1 MTAACNITGK
11 EGLTALFLAFS
22 LSFALF
28 VQLSEGSDKPL
39 ETKKPVT
46 ITATTLT
53 ADNKAHTA
61 VFEGTVIAKTDDMI
75 IHSDRMTA
83 YYSEAGA
90 IIKIDA
96 EGHVKLT
103 TGEKVITSDM
113 ATYLAEGEK
122 LIFTGQ
128 PRAVEGTS
136 MITGTKMIY
145 LIKEDRSLVENSRV
159 FIEGG
164 NKKSR

>member
-1 MTAACNITGK
+1 MPSICNITGEK
-11 EGLTALFLAFS
+11 GLCCLFLALFL
-22 LSFALF
+22 SFVLF
-28 VQLSEGSDKPL
+28 VPASYGADKPL

-46 ITATTLT
+46 ITAATLT
-53 ADNKAHTA
+53 ADNKMHTA
-61 VFEGTVIAKTDDMI
+61 VFEGAVIARTDDMI
-75 IHSDRMTA
+75 IRSDRMTA

-103 TGEKVITSDM
+103 TGEKVITSDT
-113 ATYLAEGEK
+113 ATYLAESEK

-136 MITGTKMIY
+136 LISGTKMIY
-145 LIKEDRSLVENSRV
+145 LIKEDRSIVENSKV

-164 NKKSR
+164 NKKSH

>member
-1 MTAACNITGK
+1 MPAACNITGK
-11 EGLTALFLAFS
+11 RRLNCLLLAFL

-28 VQLSEGSDKPL
+28 VRLSGGADKPP

-46 ITATTLT
+46 ITAATLT
-53 ADNKAHTA
+53 ADNKARTA
-61 VFEGTVIAKTDDMI
+61 VFEGTVIARTEDMV

-164 NKKSR
+164 NRKSR

>member
-1 MTAACNITGK
+1 MSHSCTSTKKGNLKYIVPA
-11 EGLTALFLAFS
+11 FLFS
-22 LSFALF
+22 LALF
-28 VQLSEGSDKPL
+28 VPASYGTDRSPEA
-39 ETKKPVT
+39 KKSVI

-53 ADNKAHTA
+53 ADNKTHIAI
-61 VFEGTVIAKTDDMI
+61 FEGKVIAKTDDMT
-75 IHSDRMTA
+75 IHSDKMTA

-103 TGEKVITSDM
+103 TGEKVITSD
-113 ATYLAEGEK
+113 AVTYLAEGEK
-122 LIFTGQ
+122 LTFTGQ

-145 LIKEDRSLVENSRV
+145 LIKEDRSIVENSRV

-164 NKKSR
+164 NKKSH